1 MHILHTVL
9 YTFPKVLTRRICQ
22 EVFQFMIIYFILV
35 TLPFDSGFI
44 LHCIWTNWTL
54 IIIIIIIIIITTTI
68 IVIIIIIIIMVN

>member
-9 YTFPKVLTRRICQ
+9 YTFPRVLTRRICQ

-54 IIIIIIIIIITTTI
+54 IIIIIIIIITTTI